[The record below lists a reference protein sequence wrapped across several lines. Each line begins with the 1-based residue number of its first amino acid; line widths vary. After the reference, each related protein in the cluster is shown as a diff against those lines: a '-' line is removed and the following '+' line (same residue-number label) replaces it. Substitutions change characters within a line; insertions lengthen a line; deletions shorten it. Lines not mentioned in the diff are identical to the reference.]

1 MLTLS
6 MHGWHG
12 QVNECVVDR
21 WCCLYVGGK
30 DLGMLPQVEDE
41 GVAGPPALDLHEV
54 EGHTSQ

>member
-6 MHGWHG
+6 THGWHG
-12 QVNECVVDR
+12 QANERVVDR
-21 WCCLYVGGK
+21 WCRLYVGGK